1 MMNWIWLGLIAASVL
16 VAGFTGNM
24 EPLTLRIFESAKEA
38 VMDLA
43 LPLVGIMAFFL
54 GLMRVAQ
61 DAGMMRIIT
70 RGLRRPMQWLF
81 PDVPPDHPAMS
92 AMIMN
97 FGANMLGLANAAT
110 PFGIKAMI
118 ELDKLNR
125 HKGVATNAM
134 CLFLAI
140 NTSSLSLLPTG
151 TMGFRAASGSTDP
164 ASIWL
169 PTLMST
175 ALSTCV
181 GILVAKWYQRMRV
194 FQLDTAE
201 LERLAVEAEKPTA
214 SQDDTAA
221 AGGTAPAEPDVMG
234 SAERAG
240 WPVRALVWLAVA
252 GFLGAAVYHYGF
264 GSAGLSGLDVVKDF
278 FSFWAIPA
286 LVGGMLLF
294 GLARRV
300 KVYESMVEGAKEG
313 FRVAVRIIPYL
324 VAILVAVAMF
334 KASGAMGLLEDTV
347 GRVTAWLGMPAE
359 VLPMAVIRP
368 LSGNGAF
375 GYMGS
380 VFNEYGPDSFL
391 GQMVSVMQGST
402 ETTLYVLAVY
412 FGAVQVHRVR
422 HALAAGLTA
431 DLAGVI
437 AAVALS
443 HVFFQNLP
451 ALF

>member
-1 MMNWIWLGLIAASVL
+1 MMNWIWLGLIAVSVL

-24 EPLTLRIFESAKEA
+24 ETLTLRIFDSAKEA
-38 VMDLA
+38 VMDLV

-61 DAGMMRIIT
+61 DAGMMRIIA

-97 FGANMLGLANAAT
+97 FGANMLGLGNAAT

-134 CLFLAI
+134 GLFLAI
-140 NTSSLSLLPTG
+140 NTSSLALLPTG
-151 TMGFRAASGSTDP
+151 TMGLRAAAGSDDP

-169 PTLMST
+169 PTLLTTACST
-175 ALSTCV
+175 LV
-181 GILVAKWYQRMRV
+181 GILVAKWYQRMRL
-194 FQLDTAE
+194 FQLDPAE
-201 LERLAVEAEKPTA
+201 LERLAVQAEPDDEAE
-214 SQDDTAA
+214 QDA
-221 AGGTAPAEPDVMG
+221 AGGAPPAEPDVMG
-234 SAERAG
+234 SAERAP
-240 WPVRALVWLAVA
+240 WPVRALVWLTVA
-252 GFLGAAVYHYGF
+252 TFAGAAIYHYGF
-264 GSAGLSGLDVVKDF
+264 TATGLSGIDIVKDF
-278 FSFWAIPA
+278 FSYWAIPA

-294 GLARRV
+294 GVARRV

-334 KASGAMGLLEDTV
+334 KASGAMELLKDTV

-359 VLPMAVIRP
+359 VLPMAIIRP
-368 LSGNGAF
+368 LSGSGAL

-380 VFNEYGPDSFL
+380 VFNEYGPDSFV

-431 DLAGVI
+431 DLAGIV
-437 AAVALS
+437 AAVALC
-443 HVFFQNLP
+443 HVFF
-451 ALF
+451 